1 MSAPTV
7 LVVED
12 DPTILQLLEVN
23 FEMEGFDVLTATDG
37 TVGLEQAQAH
47 SPDIIVSDVMMPN
60 MSGIELVVALK
71 ADPSTDSIPILLLSA
86 KAQGSDIRQGI
97 AAGADDYVTKPFEP
111 LGLIDRVNALLSR

>member
-1 MSAPTV
+1 MATLRTRLTV
-7 LVVED
+7 
-12 DPTILQLLEVN
+12 TY
-23 FEMEGFDVLTATDG
+23 G
-37 TVGLEQAQAH
+37 
-47 SPDIIVSDVMMPN
+47 
-60 MSGIELVVALK
+60 VALK